1 MRTKRRIAAFTFI
14 ATILFGPAVAIGG
27 IEKTTLIAELLRE
40 VNIQREH
47 NGKQPLRLNSRLT
60 AAAQK
65 HAKNMS
71 ENNFFGHLSPDGH
84 GVMERVTEEGY
95 LWRAIAENISAG
107 LSSPKFTVTAWMNSR
122 DHRANL
128 LNGEFN
134 EVGIGYFQ
142 PLQNE
147 TKPRYSHYWV
157 IVFGGRSR

>member
-27 IEKTTLIAELLRE
+27 IERTTLIAELLRE

-84 GVMERVTEEGY
+84 GVTERVTKEGY
-95 LWRAIAENISAG
+95 LWRAIAENIGSLVA
-107 LSSPKFTVTAWMNSR
+107 LSTR
-122 DHRANL
+122 
-128 LNGEFN
+128 
-134 EVGIGYFQ
+134 
-142 PLQNE
+142 QN
-147 TKPRYSHYWV
+147 HML
-157 IVFGGRSR
+157 